1 MSDDSVEF
9 GGYGPITP
17 EYPVAKSK
25 TRTRQPAAKQN
36 KTKTATSDRE
46 AGPSK
51 QPAIRNATGRQP
63 KRKNQGEEEVVE
75 QRGRISKRQ
84 KEEEVVEQSE
94 DEIEA
99 IEAGDE
105 QEVRED
111 KGRVGDA
118 VVESSDE
125 DEARAQI
132 EKVVNGKPKPR
143 TAGAGRTQTKPRR
156 QAPSKS
162 SKKVLEVRG
171 SDGDEDEEVDIIHI
185 DAPPIPPTTN
195 AKASRM
201 NGTGGKRVKKKAGG
215 STELDEILNGQGG
228 VVTLIDK
235 IGAPDSVNVN
245 ASAKDAEVA
254 RLKEKISRLEEENK
268 ALSKQLEEALR
279 IRHTEPEVLL
289 QRLQE
294 QYEAK
299 IRAAEEVNKALTEQ
313 LTTKQP
319 LAGLGKS
326 SILHLI
332 TRQDAEEERQGLEKE
347 NVGLKSRLEDALKES
362 SAKDQVI
369 NELRN
374 TEKQLGLELKAEIE
388 RANTLSKQ
396 ASRQPQHTPRSG
408 NSAEDPKLAEAIKLY
423 EDLTNIII
431 LNIRSQ
437 PSPDPKKKEEW
448 HFSCFYTHTDESD
461 SVAPS
466 TQSLSFLLRSYE
478 NDSDGKIT
486 DWVQYTPTSLE
497 TLPPAFVE
505 KLTFLNTAFQ
515 FERNQM
521 ALFLRSLYTALEDV
535 VKDSNDDGDEMISD

>member
-1 MSDDSVEF
+1 
-9 GGYGPITP
+9 
-17 EYPVAKSK
+17 
-25 TRTRQPAAKQN
+25 
-36 KTKTATSDRE
+36 
-46 AGPSK
+46 
-51 QPAIRNATGRQP
+51 
-63 KRKNQGEEEVVE
+63 
-75 QRGRISKRQ
+75 
-84 KEEEVVEQSE
+84 
-94 DEIEA
+94 
-99 IEAGDE
+99 
-105 QEVRED
+105 
-111 KGRVGDA
+111 
-118 VVESSDE
+118 
-125 DEARAQI
+125 
-132 EKVVNGKPKPR
+132 
-143 TAGAGRTQTKPRR
+143 
-156 QAPSKS
+156 
-162 SKKVLEVRG
+162 
-171 SDGDEDEEVDIIHI
+171 
-185 DAPPIPPTTN
+185 
-195 AKASRM
+195 M

-235 IGAPDSVNVN
+235 IGTPDSVNVN

-319 LAGLGKS
+319 LAGSGKS

-374 TEKQLGLELKAEIE
+374 TGRRPNLHCILSSEKQLGLELKAEIE
-388 RANTLSKQ
+388 RASTLSKQ

-535 VKDSNDDGDEMISD
+535 VKDSNDDGDE

>member
-1 MSDDSVEF
+1 MPRVRRGRKLRLGTHLICVLPTCPTIPSSLVCF
-9 GGYGPITP
+9 ILFRSRLYQVYILLPGGYGPITP

-36 KTKTATSDRE
+36 KTKTVTSDRE

-51 QPAIRNATGRQP
+51 QPAIRNATGRQS

-156 QAPSKS
+156 QAPSKY

-171 SDGDEDEEVDIIHI
+171 SDEDENEEVDIIHI

-195 AKASRM
+195 TKASRM

-245 ASAKDAEVA
+245 ASAKDAEVT
-254 RLKEKISRLEEENK
+254 RLKEKIGRVSSTNFEFV
-268 ALSKQLEEALR
+268 
-279 IRHTEPEVLL
+279 HEPY
-289 QRLQE
+289 QKR
-294 QYEAK
+294 
-299 IRAAEEVNKALTEQ
+299 
-313 LTTKQP
+313 
-319 LAGLGKS
+319 
-326 SILHLI
+326 
-332 TRQDAEEERQGLEKE
+332 
-347 NVGLKSRLEDALKES
+347 
-362 SAKDQVI
+362 
-369 NELRN
+369 
-374 TEKQLGLELKAEIE
+374 
-388 RANTLSKQ
+388 
-396 ASRQPQHTPRSG
+396 
-408 NSAEDPKLAEAIKLY
+408 
-423 EDLTNIII
+423 
-431 LNIRSQ
+431 
-437 PSPDPKKKEEW
+437 
-448 HFSCFYTHTDESD
+448 
-461 SVAPS
+461 
-466 TQSLSFLLRSYE
+466 
-478 NDSDGKIT
+478 
-486 DWVQYTPTSLE
+486 
-497 TLPPAFVE
+497 
-505 KLTFLNTAFQ
+505 
-515 FERNQM
+515 
-521 ALFLRSLYTALEDV
+521 
-535 VKDSNDDGDEMISD
+535 